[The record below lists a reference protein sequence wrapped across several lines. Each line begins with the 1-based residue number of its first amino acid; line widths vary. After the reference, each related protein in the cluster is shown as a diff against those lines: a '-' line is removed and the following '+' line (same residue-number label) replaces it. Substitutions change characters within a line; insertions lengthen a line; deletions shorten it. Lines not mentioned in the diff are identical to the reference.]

1 MQRALWL
8 IDGFNLYHSLR
19 RSEREAGRR
28 LRWLNLWDLADRAQS
43 SIGSGCRLDQIEYFT
58 ALPHHLAASEP
69 GKLERHRAYLRAL
82 TAWRPPCGIQLG
94 HFQPHDEGGK
104 VWREK
109 GTDMA
114 IAAAAFRAALKGQ
127 AEEIV
132 IVSGDYDFVPLAQLM
147 GELFPNVSLRF
158 AFPAH
163 RASRKLAQLCP
174 GSFHLK
180 PESYAKAQFPD
191 ILRLPSGKQLRR
203 PANWTST

>member
-1 MQRALWL
+1 MHRALWL
-8 IDGFNLYHSLR
+8 IDGFNLYHSLL
-19 RSEREAGRR
+19 RSEREAGRN
-28 LRWLNLWDLADRAQS
+28 LRWLNLWDLAQNAQA
-43 SIGSGCRLDQIEYFT
+43 SIGSSYRLHRIEYFT
-58 ALPHHLAASEP
+58 ALPHHLVAPEP
-69 GKLERHRAYLRAL
+69 GKLERHKAYLRAL
-82 TAWRPPCGIQLG
+82 TAWRPACEIQLG

-114 IAAAAFRAALKGQ
+114 IAAAAFRAAIKGE

-132 IVSGDYDFVPLAQLM
+132 IVSGDSDFVPLAQLM
-147 GELFPNVSLRF
+147 RELFPYISLRF

-163 RASRKLAQLCP
+163 RASRKLAKLCP

-203 PANWTST
+203 PSNWTST